1 MEDRKDTLRSLIYS
15 IVNDSVNDNSDGW
28 LGSHEWTEADKKL
41 DKKLKSMNRELME
54 CNYIIAA
61 CMKRGEADHEILAS
75 VKELLT
81 DVILYIGED

>member
-1 MEDRKDTLRSLIYS
+1 MENERVKINEIIRKLVRAARLNYNYEGYFESANE
-15 IVNDSVNDNSDGW
+15 V
-28 LGSHEWTEADKKL
+28 AQQKL

-61 CMKRGEADHEILAS
+61 CMKRGEADHESLAS
-75 VKELLT
+75 VKKLLT